1 MSYLLILVIAIPV
14 LFIIGTTYNALKE
27 QKRLEEGPLKEILSK
42 REQEKR
48 EALRNSSRI
57 KDNNKYSPF
66 KTNTPS
72 L

>member
-14 LFIIGTTYNALKE
+14 LFVIGTTYNALKE

-48 EALRNSSRI
+48 EALKNSSKN
-57 KDNNKYSPF
+57 KDNNK
-66 KTNTPS
+66 
-72 L
+72 

>member
-14 LFIIGTTYNALKE
+14 LFVIGTTYNALKE

-48 EALRNSSRI
+48 EALRNSSNI
-57 KDNNKYSPF
+57 KDNNK
-66 KTNTPS
+66 
-72 L
+72 

>member
-14 LFIIGTTYNALKE
+14 LFVIGTTYNAMKE

-48 EALRNSSRI
+48 EALRNLSKS
-57 KDNNKYSPF
+57 KDNNK
-66 KTNTPS
+66 
-72 L
+72 

>member
-14 LFIIGTTYNALKE
+14 LFVIGTTYNALKE

-48 EALRNSSRI
+48 EALRNSSKI
-57 KDNNKYSPF
+57 KNNNK
-66 KTNTPS
+66 
-72 L
+72 

>member
-57 KDNNKYSPF
+57 KDNNK
-66 KTNTPS
+66 
-72 L
+72 

>member
-14 LFIIGTTYNALKE
+14 LFVIGTTYNALKE

-48 EALRNSSRI
+48 EALRNSSKV
-57 KDNNKYSPF
+57 KDNNK
-66 KTNTPS
+66 
-72 L
+72 

>member
-14 LFIIGTTYNALKE
+14 LFVIGTTYNALKE

-48 EALRNSSRI
+48 EALRNSSKN
-57 KDNNKYSPF
+57 KDKNK
-66 KTNTPS
+66 
-72 L
+72 

>member
-14 LFIIGTTYNALKE
+14 LFVIGTTYNALKE

-48 EALRNSSRI
+48 EALRNSSKS
-57 KDNNKYSPF
+57 KDNN
-66 KTNTPS
+66 
-72 L
+72 

>member
-14 LFIIGTTYNALKE
+14 LFVIGTTYNALKE

-57 KDNNKYSPF
+57 KDNNK
-66 KTNTPS
+66 
-72 L
+72 

>member
-14 LFIIGTTYNALKE
+14 LFVIGTTYNALKE

-48 EALRNSSRI
+48 EALRNSSKI
-57 KDNNKYSPF
+57 KDNNK
-66 KTNTPS
+66 
-72 L
+72 

>member
-14 LFIIGTTYNALKE
+14 LFVIGTTYNALKE

-48 EALRNSSRI
+48 EALRNSYKI
-57 KDNNKYSPF
+57 KDNNK
-66 KTNTPS
+66 
-72 L
+72 

>member
-14 LFIIGTTYNALKE
+14 LFVIGTTYNALKE

-48 EALRNSSRI
+48 EALRNSSKS
-57 KDNNKYSPF
+57 KDNNK
-66 KTNTPS
+66 
-72 L
+72 

>member
-14 LFIIGTTYNALKE
+14 LFVIGTTYNALKE
-27 QKRLEEGPLKEILSK
+27 QKRLEEGHLKEILSK

-57 KDNNKYSPF
+57 KDNK
-66 KTNTPS
+66 
-72 L
+72 